1 MVLDHRVYTLC
12 QYSASA
18 SGHFT
23 AVWEDG
29 AASLKILALWRQYL
43 TDPGHQFDSLFPT
56 GVMFKVSFRIRQ
68 WVSWGV
74 HRNFTIGVLLSSPFS
89 YINLS
94 GCCENPSNL
103 HASLS
108 PREWKPWESA
118 FRKQWYSVPKLKQA
132 YARIDTVNVRRFLR
146 FAGRGCEHV
155 VVCFMTVEEEG
166 RSQRTHFGYTLGTYR
181 NTLSEDARNIAKETQ
196 WNVFAGWVLK
206 YKG

>member
-1 MVLDHRVYTLC
+1 MWLWQCCAVLARMVLDHRVYTLC

-132 YARIDTVNVRRFLR
+132 YARIDTVN
-146 FAGRGCEHV
+146 ARGSSGLQ
-155 VVCFMTVEEEG
+155 VEIV
-166 RSQRTHFGYTLGTYR
+166 SM
-181 NTLSEDARNIAKETQ
+181 
-196 WNVFAGWVLK
+196 W
-206 YKG
+206 